1 MNTTMLAYSTY
12 SEAGGVGKTTTAA
25 NLAVAHAR
33 AGLKPLVVPLD
44 PQDGDLS
51 RLFGVDDRRT
61 ESVDTLV
68 RHIIRRPKGDFG
80 DLIRTVE
87 GVDIIPEHNM
97 LSDLAEYL
105 QREKEQAEAMGEAFG
120 VHAQLLRV
128 LREAGVP
135 DEYDVLICDPP
146 ATEGPHLYNAIN
158 ATRSLVI
165 PIEPSAK
172 GKASIR
178 GLESV
183 VGGLQRQLDIEIGVL
198 AAVPIRF
205 KQTRDQREMLDELEY
220 SAPIVIGD
228 RTSLM
233 EGCWKQQCSAFRY
246 VREFRDRQRDYEVET
261 LAQYDELARYLEGQ
275 AELDAPAPPE
285 PGSLE
290 IGMDAAAADAEVSR

>member
-1 MNTTMLAYSTY
+1 MLAYSTY

-51 RLFGVDDRRT
+51 RLFGVDEERT
-61 ESVDTLV
+61 QPVDNIV
-68 RHIIRRPKGDFG
+68 RHMIRRPKGEFDA
-80 DLIRTVE
+80 LVRTVE

-120 VHAQLLRV
+120 IHAQLLRV

-135 DEYDVLICDPP
+135 DTYDVLICDPP

-165 PIEPSAK
+165 PVEPSAK
-172 GKASIR
+172 GKAAVE
-178 GLESV
+178 GLEDLVS
-183 VGGLQRQLDIEIGVL
+183 GFEEQLDVEVGVL
-198 AAVPIRF
+198 AAIPMGF
-205 KQTRDQREMLDELEY
+205 KNTRDQRSILDEIDYPVPE
-220 SAPIVIGD
+220 IIGE
-228 RTSLM
+228 RASLM
-233 EGCWKQQCSAFRY
+233 EGSWMQQCSAFEY
-246 VREFRDRQRDYEVET
+246 VRNHRDRRREYEIET
-261 LAQYDELARYLEGQ
+261 LAQFDRLARHLEREVGL
-275 AELDAPAPPE
+275 EAPNPPE
-285 PGSLE
+285 PG
-290 IGMDAAAADAEVSR
+290 DVDHEVMTV